1 MIDMRTILINLKTW
15 AQSERPIDHVV
26 QAVEQ
31 GSASLKNRV
40 FNSESGTKDVKGV
53 GLGGYSDPYAKVRR
67 KMGRQTAF
75 VDLELT
81 GALRREIKTVRDGS
95 KVGIAIVA
103 KTEREKANYLE
114 QKYKRQIFEIN
125 EKEKDE
131 IIETIKF
138 NLSEDVKDIVNGNL

>member
-1 MIDMRTILINLKTW
+1 MIEMQRILTNLKTW

-31 GSASLKNRV
+31 GAGAVKNRI
-40 FNSESGTKDVKGV
+40 FNSETGTKDVKGT

-67 KMGRQTAF
+67 KMGRQTAV

-81 GALRREIKTVRDGS
+81 GALRREIKTVRDGT
-95 KVGIAIVA
+95 KVGIAIVS

-114 QKYKRQIFEIN
+114 QKYKRTIFEIN
-125 EKEKDE
+125 EGEKQE
-131 IIETIKF
+131 IIDTIKF
-138 NLSEDVKDIVNGNL
+138 NFSEDVKDIVNGNL